1 MDTCSLKEYIFEN
14 KKVEFVL
21 EKIGNK
27 NIKYHPN
34 KNYFSCSNYDGDNPG
49 AVNVTNNEHLMV
61 INWTRPKEFDN
72 VSDII
77 TLTQYNERCS
87 FVDAIKHLHN
97 ILGLEYSP
105 YKKVKKDIKKD
116 PLWKLKQAL
125 SIGRGRGTGM
135 YVDVNDIHVI
145 DEEAIN
151 DYVPL
156 LYIDWYKEGIMPW
169 AAKRFGI
176 AYSYKHKRV
185 VIPLR
190 YWLDGSLLGFNQRTV
205 VKNYDEFGI
214 SKYFL
219 TPFYKK
225 SINLYG
231 LWENRKEIERVGQC
245 VIFESE
251 KSVLKR
257 YSRTRWTHEG
267 CGEEKKKYDETCV
280 ALQGKNLS
288 DEQLRIINGLN
299 VNEVIVALDN
309 DVPLE
314 EVRHMCEQ
322 FYNCKNGVK
331 VSYIYD
337 NEGLLGEKDSPAD
350 AENTVYMHLLNHR
363 TLYDEKEHKKY
374 VNSLKRQA
382 SDLGK

>member
-14 KKVEFVL
+14 KKIEFVL

-27 NIKYHPN
+27 KIRFHHD
-34 KNYFSCSNYDGDNPG
+34 KNYYSASNYNGDNPG
-49 AVNVTNNEHLMV
+49 AVNITNDKYLMV
-61 INWTRPKEFDN
+61 KNWTRPKDFND

-77 TLTQYNERCS
+77 TLTQYNKQCS
-87 FVDAIKHLHN
+87 FVDAIKYIHN
-97 ILGLEYSP
+97 ILDIEYGP
-105 YKKVKKDIKKD
+105 YKKIKKEEKKD
-116 PLWKLKQAL
+116 PLWKLKLAKA
-125 SIGRGRGTGM
+125 IGRGRGTGT
-135 YVDVNDIHVI
+135 YVDVNDIHAI

-151 DYVPL
+151 DYIPL

-190 YWLDGSLLGFNQRTV
+190 YWLDGSLLGFNQRTTV
-205 VKNYDEFGI
+205 MNYDELGI
-214 SKYFL
+214 SKYFI
-219 TPFYKK
+219 TPSYKK

-231 LWENRKEIERVGQC
+231 LWENRKEIERIGQC

-257 YSRTRWTHEG
+257 YSKSRYWKEG

-280 ALQGKNLS
+280 ALQGKTLS
-288 DEQLRIINGLN
+288 DEQLRIINGLKI
-299 VNEVIVALDN
+299 NEVVVALDK

-314 EVRHMCEQ
+314 EIRHMCEQ
-322 FYNCKNGVK
+322 FYRCKNGVK
-331 VSYIYD
+331 ISYIYD
-337 NEGLLGEKDSPAD
+337 KYDLLEEKQSPAD
-350 AENTVYMHLLNHR
+350 ASNKIYMYLLRHR
-363 TLYDEKEHKKY
+363 VTYDELEHKKY
-374 VNSLKRQA
+374 IRSLK
-382 SDLGK
+382 